1 LSGRQDGREAIHG
14 GCRAGAI
21 MHPLGKNPQSP
32 YLLSV
37 YMLSAGLVLPSGGLP
52 KPYRNSRKT
61 KSRPKAALMRA
72 GGSYITRLGAA

>member
-32 YLLSV
+32 YLLFV
-37 YMLSAGLVLPSGGLP
+37 YMLPGGLVRIEGAC
-52 KPYRNSRKT
+52 
-61 KSRPKAALMRA
+61 KAALQQSENKKPPE
-72 GGSYITRLGAA
+72 GGL